1 MQQRMVALMQED
13 ENNDTPPGQGS
24 FADFAAP
31 LQITPQIV
39 RQIKELPLKEE
50 SSICSP
56 IWLVH
61 IHTDR
66 DNEGT
71 SSMCTVFQVTKEF
84 GSNGATLVES
94 DGFGMS
100 LATSGVMDP

>member
-66 DNEGT
+66 DYEGT